1 MTIEEKNYRKL
12 VEKAELAFLE
22 KRYLEAFLI
31 QSCLI
36 EGVIKS
42 FAYLFLK
49 PIFESHPD
57 LKQKSNSFELAR
69 LIDEL
74 FMAGKINNKLYENLN
89 KYRKK
94 RNQVIHQILKFK
106 DEKVFE
112 KELKEAYRLGRD
124 MKGFIVEEMVEGKKG
139 KTTSELSA
147 KFEQDSKIYI
157 AEQDKALKPFFRKIN
172 RDLNKIFKKKL
183 ENNK

>member
-74 FMAGKINNKLYENLN
+74 FMAGKNNNKIYEKLN
-89 KYRKK
+89 KYIKK
-94 RNQVIHQILKFK
+94 RKQVIHQILKFK
-106 DEKVFE
+106 DEKIFE
-112 KELKEAYRLGRD
+112 KELKEAYKLGRD
-124 MKGFIVEEMVEGKKG
+124 MKGFIVEEMVEGRKG
-139 KTTSELSA
+139 KTTSEISA
-147 KFEQDSKIYI
+147 KLEHDLKIHL
-157 AEQDKALKPFFRKIN
+157 AEHSKALKPFFRKIN
-172 RDLNKIFKKKL
+172 RDLRKIFKKV
-183 ENNK
+183 

>member
-12 VEKAELAFLE
+12 VERAELSFSD

-42 FAYLFLK
+42 FAFLFLK

-106 DEKVFE
+106 DEKIFE
-112 KELKEAYRLGRD
+112 QELKATY
-124 MKGFIVEEMVEGKKG
+124 
-139 KTTSELSA
+139 
-147 KFEQDSKIYI
+147 KFEHTTKRFICVS
-157 AEQDKALKPFFRKIN
+157 
-172 RDLNKIFKKKL
+172 
-183 ENNK
+183 

>member
-1 MTIEEKNYRKL
+1 M
-12 VEKAELAFLE
+12 
-22 KRYLEAFLI
+22 
-31 QSCLI
+31 
-36 EGVIKS
+36 
-42 FAYLFLK
+42 
-49 PIFESHPD
+49 
-57 LKQKSNSFELAR
+57 AR